1 MPGGLCVEDMQA
13 IQQYVRDNLD
23 EAFLD
28 TPMKDSQP
36 EDRCIKIARL
46 SLQLPLAE

>member
-1 MPGGLCVEDMQA
+1 MPGGLCVEDIQA

-28 TPMKDSQP
+28 TPRKEGQESQP
-36 EDRCIKIARL
+36 EDRYIRICL
-46 SLQLPLAE
+46 CFE